1 MLASLKIKEE
11 PLDEIED
18 LQEIFKQEEDV
29 LMKQQINEEADLLPA
44 NLPANNFHIVEE
56 RDSFITVSAA
66 DMKSEDELQFI
77 DSINNA
83 DPQKFKGVCSKCLK
97 CFTNRSQFLKHT
109 KRNHCITK
117 QKCPVCPVTFIDA
130 PSLLNHLNLHRDNTF
145 FCSLHCGANFATL
158 PLCEDHELKEHKV
171 QATPKIRYKH
181 FCSFCREG
189 FKTELQLHV
198 HWLQQSQGC
207 GKLMQDVVLHST
219 NVANNYNTTNCKKS
233 KNLTLD
239 TQLSTTNNN
248 TNPVTIIPITK
259 LRLKSLTPAAK
270 PTNTAATIKR
280 PFADKQPQLE
290 DNEIGLKKLKLIDE
304 IKTEVECQ
312 EMPFNF
318 QPDIPIKEEPLDE
331 YETDITANLIPEVI
345 IKTEEEEENP
355 KQNPQASN
363 DKPKMQSLII
373 NNIIGPESSG
383 KFIPL
388 ENFVSSE
395 NTKIE
400 GKPEMKTFTI
410 NNLPKANV
418 NGKMINMNNNN
429 LPVLKLINNNN
440 NNINLNNI
448 NKTPIKTEG
457 NLRFVKILPKTLATA
472 GAVSKTLTNLNLSNL
487 KSYSTG
493 KLMTLKLANGQNLL
507 HKGDIK
513 PLPTTGL
520 QIIKFLPNTQFLSL
534 KNNNNN
540 NKPLLNTSNK
550 PPIVLKL
557 KTPPTLVVNKNTDT
571 KACSIPTNSHNNSKP
586 NTTTSPTVSI
596 KLNSLEQNTT
606 IDAEDFKKLQAE
618 ALIKAEEHRKNLYIP
633 KNRLMII
640 ENIPEK
646 KQLIDSMKQQIA
658 EVQTKTTEQIQG
670 KPAGN
675 FILKSKDSDEP
686 RSLYLPILTTLDVSL
701 VEARYQNPNYCYKWI
716 CPYCLKDYEIK
727 TALKVHLNRAHNLN
741 NRDMEKIN
749 VQAKPFVC
757 EEQQPIEEDI
767 KPQIKEEIKT
777 KIKIEPILTQDT
789 DSQSFSNSESE
800 SLIIDTSSSLSI
812 KPQSLATNIKL
823 PRPRYVCDKC
833 GRTCSSKTM
842 LNDHILANC
851 SREPQYSC
859 KECNK
864 KFYSHGTLQCHMTI
878 HTGEL
883 PHKCNYCEKRF
894 RTRGQ
899 VKVHHRTHTGERPFF
914 CQVCSQRFTHRETLI
929 AHLSRH
935 IGMKRYKCYGCDKHF
950 SCISALKTHR
960 EIRADTCG
968 KVKFNPRAI
977 GPRVRVIR
985 GNVIFEPQPEIN
997 PYLKSEDPKSV
1008 LSELQN
1014 QSATAAQETSS

>member
-1 MLASLKIKEE
+1 
-11 PLDEIED
+11 
-18 LQEIFKQEEDV
+18 
-29 LMKQQINEEADLLPA
+29 
-44 NLPANNFHIVEE
+44 
-56 RDSFITVSAA
+56 
-66 DMKSEDELQFI
+66 MKSEDELQFI